1 MKKILLLVGAAVPL
15 SAALAQ
21 AVPPPPAPPQPPSWR
36 LLAWMPGDV
45 RCGGAPVPA
54 TSVRRPWTAIGWGNA
69 KPPGAPLVYRFRIDA
84 DGRALSIRRASGGY
98 PPGAEDVAPSVA
110 VSRFP
115 AGEPRTDCT
124 IAYSLRAIA
133 PQDAPVEDLISY
145 SLTPLSGKLPPEGWA
160 RIRPATSPC
169 LVEPRPHPLTM
180 VFPDY
185 EKLPGQPGVKDW
197 SMVEYDLDGRGR
209 PVHVRTGASTGNT
222 TLNAAAAKA
231 MRASRYTGGAR
242 TGCFYPY
249 ARAAA
254 TLAAP
259 PPSAAED
266 ALRPSGSTCPQSGDW
281 AAPPRLRYPKP
292 YQRRSIEGWAT
303 VAFDVAPWG
312 ELGNLRV
319 LASEPTAEFGDAALQ
334 VLRSARKPASSAGRA
349 GCVERVAFKM
359 GYGGIPAEDGPS

>member
-1 MKKILLLVGAAVPL
+1 MKKILPLVGVAVPL

-21 AVPPPPAPPQPPSWR
+21 ALPSPLPQPPSWR
-36 LLAWMPGDV
+36 LLAWMPGEV

-54 TSVRRPWTAIGWGNA
+54 TSVRRPWTAIGWGNE
-69 KPPGAPLVYRFRIDA
+69 KPPGAPLVHRFRIDA

-98 PPGAEDVAPSVA
+98 SPGAEDVAPSLA

-115 AGEPRTDCT
+115 AGELRSDCT
-124 IAYSLRAIA
+124 IAYSLRATA

-169 LVEPRPHPLTM
+169 LVEPRPRPLIM
-180 VFPDY
+180 AFPDY
-185 EKLPGQPGVKDW
+185 GKLPGKPGVKDW
-197 SMVEYDLDGRGR
+197 SMVEYDLDRRGR

-222 TLNAAAAKA
+222 ALNAAAVKA

-249 ARAAA
+249 ARAAT

-259 PPSAAED
+259 PSAEED
-266 ALRPSGSTCPQSGDW
+266 APRPSSTCPQRGDW
-281 AAPPRLRYPKP
+281 AAPPRLRYPKA
-292 YQRRSIEGWAT
+292 YQRRSVEGWAT

-319 LASEPTAEFGDAALQ
+319 LVSEPTAEFGEAALQ
-334 VLRSARKPASSAGRA
+334 VLRAARKPASSVGRT
-349 GCVERVAFKM
+349 GCVERVVFKM
-359 GYGGIPAEDGPS
+359 GYGGIPAEDGES